1 MNKAVDAFENNDQAL
16 ASKVEPLEQVV
27 DYLNMEEKQRH
38 ISRLRQGKCTIELG
52 FVLSD
57 ISTTFERVADH
68 CSNIALC
75 ILQVNEGEFDTH
87 EYLDV
92 LKEENDE
99 TFRKEYLEFRKKYA
113 LPESRHS
120 QSGNVLKEE

>member
-1 MNKAVDAFENNDQAL
+1 M
-16 ASKVEPLEQVV
+16 

-38 ISRLRQGKCTIELG
+38 INRLRQGKCTIELG

-75 ILQVNEGEFDTH
+75 LLEVNEGGFDTH
-87 EYLDV
+87 EYMEDL
-92 LKEENDE
+92 EEKDRE
-99 TFRKEYLEFRKKYA
+99 IFRQEYQEFRKKYA
-113 LPESRHS
+113 LPESKHS
-120 QSGNVLKEE
+120 QN